1 MSSHSV
7 KNQAGLRIPVIQGVD
22 SLPEGL
28 RRPVVVTIGN
38 FDGVHQGHQRI
49 IALAI
54 QQARGH
60 QGTAVAFTFRPHPQ
74 VALRP
79 ESAPAMITTY
89 DEKLELLAHAGV
101 DLILEQPFSR
111 EFSTSQPEQ
120 FFNEILLRRLN
131 ATSIVVGY
139 DFAFGKGRE
148 GHLEALAE
156 LCQRSA
162 VKLTVVEPQR
172 SDGEIVSSSRVRQLL
187 QAGEVQTAAR
197 LLGRPF
203 FYRGVVIKGDARGRK
218 LGFPTANLRLENK
231 IALPN
236 GVYAT
241 VARVRDARGQWLEE
255 GVLIPSV
262 TNIGVRPT
270 FTISAA
276 AQTSGSSSPDG
287 VFPAL
292 IETHLLG
299 RALDLYGLTL
309 EVQFVERLREERK
322 FDGVDALKT
331 QIARDA
337 DQAASVVKSWLV
349 HRLT

>member
-1 MSSHSV
+1 MTPHRVRDGRGERTEVVHGFEQLKESP
-7 KNQAGLRIPVIQGVD
+7 K
-22 SLPEGL
+22 
-28 RRPVVVTIGN
+28 RPVVVTIGN
-38 FDGVHQGHQRI
+38 FDGVHRGHQRI
-49 IALAI
+49 ISMAI
-54 QQARGH
+54 QQARGL

-79 ESAPAMITTY
+79 EKAPPLLMTY
-89 DEKLELLAHAGV
+89 DEKLELLAEQGV

-111 EFSTSQPEQ
+111 EFSTSAPET
-120 FFNEILLRRLN
+120 FFNEVLLRRLN
-131 ATSIVVGY
+131 ASSIVVGY

-148 GHLEALAE
+148 GHLEALSDF
-156 LCQRSA
+156 CQRSG

-172 SDGEIVSSSRVRQLL
+172 FEGEVVSSSRIRTLLSGGQVL
-187 QAGEVQTAAR
+187 QASR

-241 VARVRDARGQWLEE
+241 VSRIRDARGNWLESE
-255 GVLIPSV
+255 SFIPSV

-276 AQTSGSSSPDG
+276 QQAPMEGE
-287 VFPAL
+287 FPAL

-299 RALDLYGLTL
+299 RSLDLYGLTL
-309 EVQFVERLREERK
+309 EVRFLERLREERK
-322 FDGVDALKT
+322 FDGLEALKS

-337 DQAASVVKSWLV
+337 EAA
-349 HRLT
+349 RLKVEEWQKGNG